1 LNHRPHRTIENV
13 DALADKV
20 KKIVAHAY
28 CVRAEAY
35 IKKG

>member
-1 LNHRPHRTIENV
+1 V